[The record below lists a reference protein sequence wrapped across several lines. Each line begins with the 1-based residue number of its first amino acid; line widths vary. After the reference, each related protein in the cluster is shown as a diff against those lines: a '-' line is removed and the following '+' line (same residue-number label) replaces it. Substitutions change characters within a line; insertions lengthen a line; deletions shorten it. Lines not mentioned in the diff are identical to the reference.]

1 MDYEKKYNELVEK
14 LKKASVDNDWCDERF
29 CCVISSLFPE
39 LKESED
45 EKIRKEIIR
54 FVRMEVE
61 DEIVGNKWLAW
72 LEKQGE
78 QKHKFIIGDI
88 ISNNNVIYRVDNI
101 VKNCIGQ
108 DCYFLVNVESEKDGT
123 RYLKL
128 TDSKGKTHN
137 SGEITWLCEQVDA
150 KFEKQG
156 EQKPNNKIKPK
167 FEVGDWIVWQ
177 NKNYKVNYNG
187 CGYELIDQNGLST
200 SLEYGTVDESAHLWD
215 VTKDG
220 QDGEVL
226 VASDNSIFIF
236 KEVCGTSCK
245 HYIALTSDNEIQ
257 VNTKLD
263 KFWETTRGVKPSFKE
278 QRDFLFQKMKKEGYE
293 WKDKKIIKVPRPKE
307 ATGALKQLLDEE
319 KSWSKEDELI
329 KLSIEQVINCASW
342 SNIVPEE
349 KIKINTWLKQLKYR
363 IGG

>member
-1 MDYEKKYNELVEK
+1 MDTYEKKYNELVEK
-14 LKKASVDNDWCDERF
+14 LKKASMDNDWCDERF

-39 LKESED
+39 LKECDDKRMAKHIIDIVKCKGYDAAKD
-45 EKIRKEIIR
+45 ENFYAAEI
-54 FVRMEVE
+54 
-61 DEIVGNKWLAW
+61 AW

-78 QKHKFIIGDI
+78 NKPTDK
-88 ISNNNVIYRVDNI
+88 
-101 VKNCIGQ
+101 
-108 DCYFLVNVESEKDGT
+108 VE
-123 RYLKL
+123 
-128 TDSKGKTHN
+128 
-137 SGEITWLCEQVDA
+137 
-150 KFEKQG
+150 
-156 EQKPNNKIKPK
+156 PK
-167 FEVGDWIVWQ
+167 FKNGQWIVWQ
-177 NKNYKVNYNG
+177 NKNYKVNDNG
-187 CGYELIDQNGLST
+187 CGYELIDQDGLKT

-245 HYIALTSDNEIQ
+245 HYIALTSDNEIEI
-257 VNTKLD
+257 NTKLD
-263 KFWETTRGVKPSFKE
+263 TFWETTRGVKPAFKE
-278 QRDFLFQKMKKEGYE
+278 QRDLLFQKMKEAGYE
-293 WKDKKIIKVPRPKE
+293 WKDKKLIKVPRPKE
-307 ATGALKQLLDEE
+307 STGVLKQLLDEE

-329 KLSIEQVINCASW
+329 KLSIEQVINYASW